1 MRCVFEGD
9 GNGVLIV
16 FSCTQRCCLYVRASL
31 RCASLV
37 PCASG
42 LARQNRVDIVRAI
55 DLYLDLDIDELVLR
69 AVRKAVCLLG
79 YLVEDIK
86 AGAVVGLFD
95 CRRKDIDRFRN
106 GDRDGGVIDLDD
118 FFALFILDAGTGV
131 GGLGAAVVVVG
142 NGKLDDEL
150 AAMRLIVL
158 IEAAPFIGIVK
169 TSNRNTLHTGSC
181 IGGRRRLQIGSLSFF
196 PRQRLVCFACA
207 FGGIDL
213 DSLCFGRNRE
223 VAGNVID
230 DGRGLIQLGGVSL
243 DRAANCGEDVAQLTR
258 ACCSKVIGVVIVLF
272 ELCIVVARARHAR
285 CVRIVRGDKVHKA
298 VRVGRCLC
306 FFVIV
311 QIVPG
316 RSSLY
321 IICICRKTLRIPN
334 VCSLEDA
341 NRIDS
346 RFMGLFRRI
355 CCLYSCLCY
364 LMRIRIII
372 LTIISAPD
380 AIAPRRAIGENDH
393 NTSALTFFGNGIFF
407 KNTVCFLN
415 AFVDISAAIGLQ
427 TVNRAFNCAQSGF
440 HANQGIART
449 CTSLD

>member
-1 MRCVFEGD
+1 
-9 GNGVLIV
+9 
-16 FSCTQRCCLYVRASL
+16 
-31 RCASLV
+31 
-37 PCASG
+37 
-42 LARQNRVDIVRAI
+42 
-55 DLYLDLDIDELVLR
+55 
-69 AVRKAVCLLG
+69 
-79 YLVEDIK
+79 
-86 AGAVVGLFD
+86 
-95 CRRKDIDRFRN
+95 
-106 GDRDGGVIDLDD
+106 
-118 FFALFILDAGTGV
+118 
-131 GGLGAAVVVVG
+131 
-142 NGKLDDEL
+142 
-150 AAMRLIVL
+150 MRLIVL

-196 PRQRLVCFACA
+196 PRQRLACFACA

-213 DSLCFGRNRE
+213 DSLCFDRNRE
-223 VAGNVID
+223 VAGDVVD
-230 DGRGLIQLGGVSL
+230 DGRGLIQLGGIGL
-243 DRAANCGEDVAQLTR
+243 DGAADCGEDVAQFAR
-258 ACCSKVIGVVIVLF
+258 ACCGKVIGVVIVFF

-311 QIVPG
+311 PIVPA
-316 RSSLY
+316 RSLY
-321 IICICRKTLRIPN
+321 ISCICRKTLRIPN

-346 RFMGLFRRI
+346 RFIGLFRRI
-355 CCLYSCLCY
+355 CFLYSCLCY
-364 LMRIRIII
+364 LMRIIIP
-372 LTIISAPD
+372 TIFAPD
-380 AIAPRRAIGENDH
+380 AIASRRAIGENDH

-407 KNTVCFLN
+407 KNTVCFPN